1 MTSILLGGE
10 YWLIAG
16 LVLGAVEIFAPGFF
30 FLGFAGGAAV
40 TALFVWLFGGAF
52 EGSAHGWA
60 WPVLV
65 FALFSLA
72 TTFALRRLFG
82 TRGARSRRF
91 DDVDVNDTPYRGD
104 KS

>member
-1 MTSILLGGE
+1 MTAILLGGE

-16 LVLGAVEIFAPGFF
+16 LVLGAIEIFAPGFF

-40 TALFVWLFGGAF
+40 TTLFVWLFGGAF
-52 EGSAHGWA
+52 AGTAHGWA

-72 TTFALRRLFG
+72 STFALRRLFG

-91 DDVDVNDTPYRGD
+91 DDVDVNDTPYKGD